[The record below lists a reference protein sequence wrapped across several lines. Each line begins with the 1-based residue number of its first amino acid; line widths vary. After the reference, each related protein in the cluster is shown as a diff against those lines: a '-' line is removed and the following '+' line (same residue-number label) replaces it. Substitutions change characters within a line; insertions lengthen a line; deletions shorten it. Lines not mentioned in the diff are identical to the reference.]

1 MNLNKI
7 CAAAVIVLGALTMAC
22 HAGQAVQDQER
33 RNPQYTM
40 VSRRVMAGET
50 LWEICG
56 ELPYGREDLQDVID
70 RCRRDNDIADP
81 GTLQPGK
88 VLLIRVKRQ

>member
-1 MNLNKI
+1 MELNKI

-22 HAGQAVQDQER
+22 HAGQAVQER

-50 LWEICG
+50 LWEICSKVNQ
-56 ELPYGREDLQDVID
+56 GREDVWEVID
-70 RCRRDNDIADP
+70 RVRLDNNIKDP
-81 GTLQPGK
+81 GALEPGQ
-88 VLLIRVKRQ
+88 VITIRVKK

>member
-1 MNLNKI
+1 MELNKI

-22 HAGQAVQDQER
+22 HAGQAVQER

-50 LWEICG
+50 LWEICSKVNDG
-56 ELPYGREDLQDVID
+56 KENLRTVID
-70 RCRRDNDIADP
+70 RVRLDNNIKDP
-81 GTLQPGK
+81 GKLQPGRIIT
-88 VLLIRVKRQ
+88 IRIKK

>member
-1 MNLNKI
+1 MELNKI

-22 HAGQAVQDQER
+22 HAGQAVQER

-50 LWEICG
+50 LWEICSKVNQ
-56 ELPYGREDLQDVID
+56 GREDVWEVID
-70 RCRRDNDIADP
+70 RVRLDNDIKDP
-81 GTLQPGK
+81 GALEPGQIIT
-88 VLLIRVKRQ
+88 IRVKK

>member
-22 HAGQAVQDQER
+22 HAGQAVQER

-50 LWEICG
+50 LWEICSKVNN
-56 ELPYGREDLQDVID
+56 GREDVWEVID
-70 RCRRDNDIADP
+70 RVRLDNDIKDP
-81 GTLQPGK
+81 GALKPGQ
-88 VLLIRVKRQ
+88 VLMIRVKK

>member
-1 MNLNKI
+1 MELNKA

-22 HAGQAVQDQER
+22 HAGQAVQER

-50 LWEICG
+50 LWEICSKVNQ
-56 ELPYGREDLQDVID
+56 GREDVWEVID
-70 RCRRDNDIADP
+70 RTRLDNDIKDP
-81 GTLQPGK
+81 GTLKPGQ
-88 VLLIRVKRQ
+88 VITIRVKK

>member
-7 CAAAVIVLGALTMAC
+7 CAAAVIVLGTFTMAC
-22 HAGQAVQDQER
+22 HAGQAIQER

-50 LWEICG
+50 LWEICSKVNR
-56 ELPYGREDLQDVID
+56 GREDVWEVID
-70 RCRRDNDIADP
+70 RVRLDNDIKDP
-81 GTLQPGK
+81 GTLKPGQ
-88 VLLIRVKRQ
+88 VITIRVKK

>member
-1 MNLNKI
+1 MKMELNKI

-22 HAGQAVQDQER
+22 HAGQAVQER

-50 LWEICG
+50 LWEICSKVNQ
-56 ELPYGREDLQDVID
+56 GREDVWEVID
-70 RCRRDNDIADP
+70 RVRLDNDIKDP
-81 GTLQPGK
+81 GALEPGQIIT
-88 VLLIRVKRQ
+88 IRVKK

>member
-1 MNLNKI
+1 MELNKI

-22 HAGQAVQDQER
+22 HAGQAVQER

-50 LWEICG
+50 LWEICSKVNSS
-56 ELPYGREDLQDVID
+56 EDIRAIID
-70 RCRRDNDIADP
+70 RVRLDNDIKDP
-81 GTLQPGK
+81 GALEPGQIIT
-88 VLLIRVKRQ
+88 IRVKK